1 MIRENKSILKQ
12 GKAFTLM
19 EVMIVMG
26 ILVVLLPALLKS
38 IVGYSMLNSA
48 TKDRVIAIADCRLVI
63 EQMRGISKTALSL
76 SEITNVDWTAWA
88 ANNGVDNLPSES
100 VSVVY
105 TDLDNSGDP
114 LDDDPLAITVTVTW
128 QTQEG
133 RAGNLGFSTL
143 ATLY

>member
-1 MIRENKSILKQ
+1 MLKKS
-12 GKAFTLM
+12 KAFTLVEM
-19 EVMIVMG
+19 MIVMG

-38 IVGYSMLNSA
+38 IVGYSILNAA
-48 TKDRVIAIADCRLVI
+48 TRDRVIAMAECRLVI
-63 EQMRGISKTALSL
+63 EQMRGISKTASSL
-76 SEITNVDWTAWA
+76 SEITNVDWTDWA
-88 ANNGVDNLPSES
+88 ANKGVDG

-105 TDLDNSGDP
+105 ADFDSSGDP

-133 RAGNLGFSTL
+133 RTDNLSFSTL